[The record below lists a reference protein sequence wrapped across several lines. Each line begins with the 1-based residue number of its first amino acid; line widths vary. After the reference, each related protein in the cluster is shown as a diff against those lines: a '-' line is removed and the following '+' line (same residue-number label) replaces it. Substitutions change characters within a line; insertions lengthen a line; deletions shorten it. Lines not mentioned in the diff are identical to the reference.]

1 MHDPKGSPSQLG
13 RCFAKVG
20 CRVRWIR
27 TCLGINSS
35 RWIARAAAFV
45 GLSRCHIASQA
56 SRTVE
61 IDVGGIGYQN
71 NGAVWG
77 KPMMVVGTPGGGRII
92 TAVLLTVINP
102 IDYDMNAQEAID
114 MPRFRKH
121 LLPYLTNLENFAP
134 SPDTR

>member
-1 MHDPKGSPSQLG
+1 
-13 RCFAKVG
+13 
-20 CRVRWIR
+20 
-27 TCLGINSS
+27 LGINSS
-35 RWIARAAAFV
+35 RWIARAAAFG

-121 LLPYLTNLENFAP
+121 LLPYMTNLENFAP